1 MLPMRVAGVALA
13 VTVTALG
20 ASACNSDSKPAPS
33 SSSSSSAT
41 STSAAAAPSSSA
53 PGAPAAPA
61 APKKTIRDYLHE
73 KNITEQQ
80 LHPGDPGAP
89 TLTMPLPQGWVDA
102 GPLTPKWA
110 WSASKFDDPAVK
122 ADPPTIIVL
131 ISKLPGGNAD
141 EVLQYAPGELQNLHN
156 WQDAGTNCN
165 AKLAGYKA
173 CQVGGMYTQ
182 DGKDRLM
189 AQKTAAIPVKDGVIV
204 LQINANG
211 TRETIGPLM
220 DATSAIDKSL
230 AITTP

>member
-33 SSSSSSAT
+33 STSSSAA
-41 STSAAAAPSSSA
+41 SSSAAAAPTSA
-53 PGAPAAPA
+53 APSAPA

-110 WSASKFDDPAVK
+110 WSASKFDDPAMK

-131 ISKLPGGNAD
+131 ISKLPGANAD

-156 WQDAGTNCN
+156 WQDAGTNCE
-165 AKLAGYKA
+165 AMLAGFKA
-173 CQVGGMYTQ
+173 CQVGGMYNQ

-189 AQKTAAIPVKDGVIV
+189 AQKTAAIPTKDGVIV
-204 LQINANG
+204 LQINASG
-211 TRETIGPLM
+211 TKETIAPLM
-220 DATSAIDKSL
+220 DATSSIDKSL
-230 AITTP
+230 KITVP

>member
-1 MLPMRVAGVALA
+1 MTR
-13 VTVTALG
+13 
-20 ASACNSDSKPAPS
+20 
-33 SSSSSSAT
+33 
-41 STSAAAAPSSSA
+41 
-53 PGAPAAPA
+53 
-61 APKKTIRDYLHE
+61 R
-73 KNITEQQ
+73 
-80 LHPGDPGAP
+80 
-89 TLTMPLPQGWVDA
+89 
-102 GPLTPKWA
+102 
-110 WSASKFDDPAVK
+110 VK

-156 WQDAGTNCN
+156 WQDAGTNCD